1 MFDPGHQ
8 RIGML
13 ISREPVGARAAT
25 RTRALEGDPMS
36 LPAAVFFD
44 MDGLLIDSEPT
55 WFQAEVDL
63 LSQLGFELGPEHYP
77 QVLGKPIEVSTAYLL
92 ELCGQPISA
101 AAFEDGIELAMM
113 ERLRDGVPMMPG
125 AKQLLVE
132 LEAAG
137 MPIALVS
144 ASSRRIVDA
153 CLPAIGPDHFR
164 FTVSG
169 DDVARGKPNPDP
181 YLAAAARMGVDP
193 AECVV
198 LEDSPT
204 GAAAGEAAGCRVIA
218 VPHAAPVPERERV
231 TVVRSLETVNLAVIR
246 GLFD

>member
-1 MFDPGHQ
+1 
-8 RIGML
+8 
-13 ISREPVGARAAT
+13 
-25 RTRALEGDPMS
+25 MS

-44 MDGLLIDSEPT
+44 MDGLLIDSEPS

-63 LSQLGFELGPEHYP
+63 LGALGFQLGPEHYP

-92 ELCGQPISA
+92 DLCGHPVSA
-101 AAFEDGIELAMM
+101 AELEEGIELAMI

-125 AKQLLVE
+125 AKQLLIE

-144 ASSRRIVDA
+144 ASSRRVVEA

-169 DDVARGKPNPDP
+169 DDVTLGKPNPEP
-181 YLAAAARMGVDP
+181 YLAAAARFGVDP
-193 AECVV
+193 ADCLV

-204 GAAAGEAAGCRVIA
+204 GVAAGEAAGCRVIA
-218 VPHAAPVPERERV
+218 VPHAAPVAERERV
-231 TVVRSLETVNLAVIR
+231 TLVKSLETVNLATIR
-246 GLFD
+246 GLFG

>member
-1 MFDPGHQ
+1 
-8 RIGML
+8 
-13 ISREPVGARAAT
+13 
-25 RTRALEGDPMS
+25 MS

-63 LSQLGFELGPEHYP
+63 LAALGFALGPEHYP

-92 ELCGQPISA
+92 DLCGHPISA
-101 AAFEDGIELAMM
+101 VEFEDGIELAMI

-137 MPIALVS
+137 VPIALVS

-169 DDVARGKPNPDP
+169 DDVERGKPNPDP

-193 AECVV
+193 ADCVV

-204 GAAAGEAAGCRVIA
+204 GVAAAEAAGCQVIG
-218 VPHAAPVPERERV
+218 VPHAAPVAQRERV
-231 TVVRSLETVNLAVIR
+231 TLVKTLETVSLATLR
-246 GLFD
+246 GLFE